1 MSTFRKKEKKTVG
14 AVSTASL
21 PDIVFML
28 LFFFMVVTVMRETDP
43 KVKIVLPQAS
53 ELTRLEKKH
62 LVNYINIGTPFD
74 SDRYG
79 SEPLIQLDDAFA
91 RPEDIPVWYAKATE
105 KVNESEKGQLT
116 TSLKVDQ
123 KTKMGVI
130 TQVKQELRQLQAL
143 RINYSTIRRDR
154 TE

>member
-1 MSTFRKKEKKTVG
+1 MSSFRKKEKKSVG

-43 KVKIVLPQAS
+43 KVRITLPQAS
-53 ELTRLEKKH
+53 ELSRLEKKH
-62 LVNYINIGTPFD
+62 LVNYINIGPPFD
-74 SDRYG
+74 AEQYG
-79 SEPLIQLDDAFA
+79 SEPMIQLDDAFA
-91 RPEDIPVWYAKATE
+91 RPEDISAWYVKATE

-123 KTKMGVI
+123 KTKMRTI
-130 TQVKQELRQLQAL
+130 TAVKQELRNLQAL
-143 RINYSTIRRDR
+143 RINYSTVRRDR

>member
-1 MSTFRKKEKKTVG
+1 MSSFRKKEKKSVG

-74 SDRYG
+74 SERYG

-91 RPEDIPVWYAKATE
+91 RPEDISAWYAKATE
-105 KVNESEKGQLT
+105 KVNESERGQLT

-143 RINYSTIRRDR
+143 RINYSTVRRDR

>member
-1 MSTFRKKEKKTVG
+1 MAFRKKEKKSVG

-53 ELTRLEKKH
+53 ELTRMEKKH
-62 LVNYINIGTPFD
+62 LVNYINIGTPFEAD
-74 SDRYG
+74 KYG

-91 RPEDIPVWYAKATE
+91 QPDEIPAWYAKVTE
-105 KVNESEKGQLT
+105 KVAEAEKGQLT
-116 TSLKVDQ
+116 TSLKVDE
-123 KTKMGVI
+123 KTKMFII

-143 RINYSTIRRDR
+143 RINYSTIRRER
-154 TE
+154 TQ